1 MKKSSNLYIISARE
15 FKGNYIYAGEVVSNK
30 SSHTSIPGWGTR
42 LNFAKTFVSVKEAKE
57 WFKRHEYNLLQDK
70 GINFNTLGIREID
83 FKTVKKL

>member
-15 FKGNYIYAGEVVSNK
+15 FKGNYIYAGEVSNK
-30 SSHTSIPGWGTR
+30 VKHIPGWGTR
-42 LNFAKTFVSVKEAKE
+42 LNFAKTFVSIKEAKE
-57 WFKRHEYNLLQDK
+57 WFKRHEYSLLQDK